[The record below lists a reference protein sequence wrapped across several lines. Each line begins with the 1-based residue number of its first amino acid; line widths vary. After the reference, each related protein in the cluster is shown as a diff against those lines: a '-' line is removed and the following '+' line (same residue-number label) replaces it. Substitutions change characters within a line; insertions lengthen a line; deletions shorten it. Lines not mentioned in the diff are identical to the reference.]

1 MNTKYIAIVAA
12 MTAVL
17 IGAIALASTDN
28 AFAGG
33 KEKNQA
39 TSSAN
44 TCGNEEVP
52 INVGCQNANSQEQG
66 DENAVSIT
74 TQQTF
79 PEFELE
85 EEPEPIER

>member
-1 MNTKYIAIVAA
+1 

-28 AFAGG
+28 GFAGG

-39 TSSAN
+39 ASSAN
-44 TCGNEEVP
+44 ACGNEEVP
-52 INVGCQNANSQEQG
+52 INVGCQNANSQIQG
-66 DENAVSIT
+66 DENQVVLTA
-74 TQQTF
+74 QQTF

-85 EEPEPIER
+85 TESGQPLETESEPLETD